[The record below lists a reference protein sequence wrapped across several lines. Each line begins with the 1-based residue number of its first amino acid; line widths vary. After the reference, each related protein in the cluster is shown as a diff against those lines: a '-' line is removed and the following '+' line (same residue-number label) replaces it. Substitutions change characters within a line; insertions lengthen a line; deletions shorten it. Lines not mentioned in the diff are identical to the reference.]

1 MNKIR
6 VKLIGQRSE
15 LRRAVPTKIIESI
28 SPKGKA
34 LRIRR
39 GVWYGGGNSVIVGGW
54 DKSQPIC
61 YKTPH
66 GGCPEHLFDA
76 GMTAPYDGSISAN
89 GYNIPKPGGYYLQH
103 PGSC

>member
-66 GGCPEHLFDA
+66 GGCPGQLAQPYIDLLSN
-76 GMTAPYDGSISAN
+76 TAHVPPFPE
-89 GYNIPKPGGYYLQH
+89 PKLP
-103 PGSC
+103 PF